1 MLVIEEKSINTAVN
15 KCPHCNNTYVIK
27 YGRYKNEQ
35 RYQCK
40 SCHKTFS
47 ARTNTPWYHSKK
59 DLNLWV
65 KYSKLMFNMTS
76 LRESAKELN
85 ISLPT
90 AFYWRHKILA
100 SIKNQVDVKSLDDS
114 VHIVKRLR
122 KENRKGQKNIAHI
135 PRKNIWVYFSNDNH
149 DGIVAKPAIV
159 GNWDLN
165 SFIRNIYVKIDKKSY
180 IYPLGDRYLKIIADK
195 HNENLSVNVEELN
208 IYRLKN
214 FIYLF
219 EDAVSRY
226 RGIASKYLR
235 KYLFFVEIFAKR
247 KKYTIQSIIENIISN
262 GIHIKSKKIKEDLIL
277 EF

>member
-1 MLVIEEKSINTAVN
+1 MLVNEERSINIEVT
-15 KCPHCNNTYVIK
+15 KCPHCNNAYVIK
-27 YGRYKNEQ
+27 YGKYKNEQ

-40 SCHKTFS
+40 ACHKTFS
-47 ARTNTPWYHSKK
+47 ARTNTPWYNSKK
-59 DLNLWV
+59 DLNVWV
-65 KYSKLMFNMTS
+65 KYCKLMFNMVS
-76 LRESAKELN
+76 LRETAKELN

-100 SIKNQVDVKSLDDS
+100 AIKNQVDVKSLSDS

-135 PRKNIWVYFSNDNH
+135 PRKKIWVYFSNDNH
-149 DGIVAKPAIV
+149 DGIIAKPASI
-159 GNWDLN
+159 GSWNLD
-165 SFIRNIYVKIDKKSY
+165 SFIKNIYVKIDKKSY

-208 IYRLKN
+208 IYRLRN
-214 FIYLF
+214 FISIF
-219 EDAVSRY
+219 EKVVCKY

-235 KYLFFVEIFAKR
+235 KYLFFIQIFAKE
-247 KKYTIQSIIENIISN
+247 KKFTIQSIIEDIIN
-262 GIHIKSKKIKEDLIL
+262 NRIYIKSKKIKEDLIV